1 VTTSAFTLGPPPEDV
16 SAWASS
22 WTARVRPPHLGSA
35 QVCVRAER
43 EPHRFA
49 RILRTV
55 TVVDLI
61 PPSAVPGL
69 AVRAVTST
77 SAKVTWGDATDNY
90 GLAGYE
96 IRVDGGTAIRT
107 TVDTHSYSITNMSP
121 ATDHTVS
128 LVAVDL
134 AGNRSTTPATVSF
147 TTPAV
152 PPHNDVDIQPHEG
165 YAIVSWHPDLDADVT
180 YKSFLDGAALE
191 DFPLDRYCQDANG
204 NPASPCTEQDVISY
218 PVPDLDESTLYA
230 IQIQGVAANGSPS
243 RELSGTFTTLT
254 SPRVVPA
261 ATVALITSESS
272 QCAGSGGSFYL
283 SPNARGRAP
292 VPAGSTQ
299 LFPGCYRVANSSC
312 IDDFLPPS
320 GNSVIKCADDI
331 TRLLYAAAPPGRGP
345 VISSMEAVAQA
356 IRAPALVPTP
366 VLEPI
371 TWCLESPACI
381 TVVETAAEA
390 VESVAI
396 ASTVEVVASFLVVAA
411 EGIGLGIALFIILA
425 ILFPTDITIGSLFEY
440 TSITPDTDFD
450 TFDDWGGDHGD
461 WYNSLKIYAEVI
473 KTTKLLEQQD
483 NIPIAWDIFKSQ
495 DLKATIDQAC
505 AAQRGHTYPPARGC
519 DDDLVVYVPGGRNY
533 RFEPMQETGKHI
545 VDAMTTGLATNP
557 LRAQWFYPARSVNG
571 SAATAAGHS
580 RFWYDREAQFI
591 PNACTGRVAKTCDEF
606 PFFATNQAVD
616 LSGTVADLRPVPTT
630 ESLPQ
635 ARDISGFYQQCDV
648 DDGDHFIVL
657 PVKPWVDAGGPSFG
671 FRVNQGGASLCMP
684 PRPPGT

>member
-1 VTTSAFTLGPPPEDV
+1 
-16 SAWASS
+16 
-22 WTARVRPPHLGSA
+22 
-35 QVCVRAER
+35 
-43 EPHRFA
+43 
-49 RILRTV
+49 
-55 TVVDLI
+55 
-61 PPSAVPGL
+61 
-69 AVRAVTST
+69 
-77 SAKVTWGDATDNY
+77 
-90 GLAGYE
+90 
-96 IRVDGGTAIRT
+96 
-107 TVDTHSYSITNMSP
+107 M
-121 ATDHTVS
+121 
-128 LVAVDL
+128 
-134 AGNRSTTPATVSF
+134 
-147 TTPAV
+147 
-152 PPHNDVDIQPHEG
+152 
-165 YAIVSWHPDLDADVT
+165 
-180 YKSFLDGAALE
+180 
-191 DFPLDRYCQDANG
+191 
-204 NPASPCTEQDVISY
+204 
-218 PVPDLDESTLYA
+218 
-230 IQIQGVAANGSPS
+230 
-243 RELSGTFTTLT
+243 
-254 SPRVVPA
+254 
-261 ATVALITSESS
+261 
-272 QCAGSGGSFYL
+272 
-283 SPNARGRAP
+283 
-292 VPAGSTQ
+292 PAGSTQ

-440 TSITPDTDFD
+440 TQISPDTDFD

-591 PNACTGRVAKTCDEF
+591 PNACTGRIAKTCDEF
-606 PFFATNQAVD
+606 PFFVDEPGRRSVGHRGGPAT
-616 LSGTVADLRPVPTT
+616 GADD

-635 ARDISGFYQQCDV
+635 ARDIGGFYQQCDV

-657 PVKPWVDAGGPSFG
+657 PVKPGSTRAGRASASASTRAGPACACHPGPRARKEPDARRHARPAGRGRRLPGGGDGRGPG
-671 FRVNQGGASLCMP
+671 LAGAGRHAERAAAGPGPPPLRRG
-684 PRPPGT
+684 PRPRTAELVGVPTLGLQPAVAEPRLPPALADGGHRGRVARPAVAVDRHAVPLAAPDPDLQLQR